1 MKKIIIVC
9 IMAVVFAFSGCSA
22 TDGIYNTGKKVY
34 NVGEVVVEVTDN
46 NSKTLKKVH
55 KVAESYDDARTSVR
69 ELQDGKK

>member
-1 MKKIIIVC
+1 MKKIIISIIFAIS
-9 IMAVVFAFSGCSA
+9 IMFIGCSA
-22 TDGIYNTGKKVY
+22 TDGVYNAGKKVY

-46 NSKTLKKVH
+46 DSKTLKKVH